1 MKRKTNT
8 KKKSKMLKIDETDI
22 ELRKGGSYTGRRSLF
37 YRAKNVVK
45 LISDCLSLAD
55 ADFGET
61 ELMRQ

>member
-1 MKRKTNT
+1 
-8 KKKSKMLKIDETDI
+8 MLKIDETDI